1 MTAQYKITVDLAP
14 VLNML
19 QQQAETLLGRVA
31 ETVQTFGE
39 AATVQWK
46 DAVMQS
52 RGIWLGEKKAYAES
66 IQWYNSGPFEVT
78 VEAGYAKAGEI
89 ETGRPARDLK
99 DALKTSLRVRIAK
112 KGKHKGMR
120 YLIIPFRHN
129 TPGNDALADAMPDH
143 VYEVASQMKQSR
155 ITGTRIV
162 ANQQGAVKNGFPV
175 MIHRNKYKWGD
186 KLPSGLTAK
195 KKDYHATDPYAGMVR
210 MKTNASN
217 SPTSSAYLTF
227 RVMGE
232 WSSGWIIAPQPGR
245 YIAKGVADKLGPKFD
260 SAIQKALEMGG

>member
-1 MTAQYKITVDLAP
+1 MSAQYKISVDLAP

-19 QQQAETLLGRVA
+19 EAQAETLLGRVA

-39 AATVQWK
+39 VATQQWK
-46 DAVMQS
+46 GAVMNAP
-52 RGIWLGEKKAYAES
+52 GIWIGEKQAYAQS
-66 IQWYNSGPFEVT
+66 IQWYNTGPFEVT
-78 VEAGYAKAGEI
+78 VEAGYAKATEI
-89 ETGRPARDLK
+89 ELGRPARDLK
-99 DALKTSLRVRIAK
+99 DALKTSLRVRVVK
-112 KGKHKGMR
+112 RGKHKGMR

-129 TPGNDALADAMPDH
+129 TPGYDAHAAPMPDH

-186 KLPSGLTAK
+186 KLPSGLTPK

-210 MKTNASN
+210 MKTNASG

-232 WSSGWIIAPQPGR
+232 WSSGWIVAPQPGR
-245 YIAKGVADKLGPKFD
+245 YLAKGVADSLGPKFD